1 MCYVGCI
8 LYAWQDIGY
17 QNCGINKFISEG
29 YPINRMLHN
38 VLKEFKTRIGD
49 NWSTLNMYGNPLFL
63 SKDFGAR
70 RLKYI
75 SQLAIKRPF
84 GYSPLYFLL
93 PWGHVFLK

>member
-1 MCYVGCI
+1 MWVIFYVLGRI
-8 LYAWQDIGY
+8 LNSA
-17 QNCGINKFISEG
+17 ISTNLISQG
-29 YPINRMLHN
+29 YPINSMLHSM
-38 VLKEFKTRIGD
+38 LKQFETRIGD
-49 NWSTLNMYGNPLFL
+49 NQSTLNMYGNPLFL

-93 PWGHVFLK
+93 P